1 MASPT
6 ASDDTAADV
15 RLRADV
21 DPAAHDELQRFRL
34 LADHVPALIAYY
46 ERNGFTCLWSNRA
59 YAHTFGFTPE
69 SIVGRSFA
77 DVVGPE
83 AALLIQPHVDAMLAE
98 GRTAG
103 YERHLTTAS
112 GEPRWISVSLVPH
125 RPPDGDIVGAFVL
138 ISDITRHHL
147 AEAALRESEDRMA
160 KFMQA
165 SVEGIIFHRDGVVS
179 DANAAL
185 LALLNAP
192 FEAVVGR
199 HILDFVAPAHRARAQ
214 AIMAAGRD
222 VNYEIDVLDSDG
234 QVLQV
239 EVMGR
244 TITRRGEALRMV
256 IVRDIRAR
264 LAAQARIHH
273 LAHHDALTGLPNRLA
288 FEQQLEQTLAGGRTQ
303 AALLFVDLDHF
314 KRVNDS
320 LGHLAGDALLRTVAE
335 RLLATLR
342 PGDVVGRF
350 GGDEF
355 MVLLPDVVDPAVV
368 EDVVQRLLHAIEV
381 PMRVQG
387 QAISVTPSIGVA
399 LYPRDAA
406 SAEELIKNADT
417 AMYLAKTQGRAGC
430 RFFEPDMAAQA
441 FDAIVLE
448 GDFARAL
455 ERGELM
461 LMLQPRQHLQPDGP
475 APVLPTPGAP
485 CAARAVQALL
495 RWQHPQRGLLAPESF
510 NDVALERRMVQP
522 LAQWAVGEALRL
534 GLRWRGADA
543 ASAAPTLVLDLS
555 PLPLTAA
562 VLAEAVAAALAGHS
576 QGSPLPAGWLALD
589 LSERMLAEGLDDA
602 GQPLQQLAR
611 LGVALAV
618 SDFGSG
624 QLPLSQLPRLPVR
637 CLRLGAALV
646 GRLPQDGPSTTVAG
660 AIVQM
665 ACGLGLEVC
674 ADGVSTP
681 AQRDWLRQQGC
692 TMVQGPLVARPMP
705 PAMFEDWQRAPP
717 A

>member
-1 MASPT
+1 MAPPT
-6 ASDDTAADV
+6 ASDDSTAEV
-15 RLRADV
+15 RPRADV
-21 DPAAHDELQRFRL
+21 DPAAQDELQRFRL
-34 LADHVPALIAYY
+34 LADNVPALIAYY
-46 ERNGFTCLWSNRA
+46 ERHGFTCLWANRA
-59 YAHTFGFTPE
+59 YANTFGFTPDN
-69 SIVGRSFA
+69 IVGRPFA
-77 DVVGPE
+77 EVVGPE
-83 AALLIQPHVDAMLAE
+83 AALLIQPHVDAMLAD

-103 YERHLTTAS
+103 YERQLTTAA

-125 RPPDGDIVGAFVL
+125 RPPEGDIVGAFVL

-199 HILDFVAPAHRARAQ
+199 NILDFVAPAHRARAQ
-214 AIMAAGRD
+214 GIMAAGRD
-222 VNYEIDVLDSDG
+222 VNYEIDVLDTTG
-234 QVLQV
+234 QVLPV

-256 IVRDIRAR
+256 IVRDIRDR

-288 FEQQLEQTLAGGRTQ
+288 FEQRLEQALDGGQ
-303 AALLFVDLDHF
+303 ARLALLFVDLDHF

-355 MVLLPDVVDPAVV
+355 MVMLPDVVDPAVV

-417 AMYLAKTQGRAGC
+417 AMYVAKTQGRAGC

-455 ERGELM
+455 DRSELM
-461 LMLQPRQHLQPDGP
+461 LMLQPRQHLSLNEPSP
-475 APVLPTPGAP
+475 A
-485 CAARAVQALL
+485 AAAAGGWREVRAVQALL

-510 NDVALERRMVQP
+510 NDVALERRLVQP
-522 LAQWAVGEALRL
+522 LTEWAVDEALRL
-534 GLRWRGADA
+534 AHQWRDADPPA
-543 ASAAPTLVLDLS
+543 PVPTLVLDLS
-555 PLPLTAA
+555 PLPITAA
-562 VLAEAVAAALAGHS
+562 VLADAVAAALAGRGQS
-576 QGSPLPAGWLALD
+576 APLPPGWLALD
-589 LSERMLAEGLDDA
+589 LSERVLAEGLDDA
-602 GQPLQQLAR
+602 GQPLQKLAG

-624 QLPLSQLPRLPVR
+624 QLPLAQLPRLPVH

-646 GRLPQDGPSTTVAG
+646 GRLPQDAASATVVT

-665 ACGLGLEVC
+665 ARGLGLEVC
-674 ADGVSTP
+674 ADGVNTA
-681 AQRDWLRQQGC
+681 AQAEWLRLQGC
-692 TMVQGPLVARPMP
+692 TAVQGPLVARPMP
-705 PAMFEDWQRAPP
+705 PAMFEDWRRAPL